1 MDVKLGYTYR
11 DKVSGF
17 RGVCTGTVQ
26 YLSGCNQAVLSPKV
40 KADGSLE
47 RGEWFDVQRLAEESD
62 PPVTL
67 ENDTTPGFGDAAPVR

>member
-1 MDVKLGYTYR
+1 MDVRLGYTYR

-17 RGVCTGTVQ
+17 RGVCTGTAQ

-47 RGEWFDVQRLAEESD
+47 RGEWFDV
-62 PPVTL
+62 
-67 ENDTTPGFGDAAPVR
+67 